1 MNQWVSRVAAA
12 LLVAGCAHGAAFA
25 AAQPVPAGTADSV
38 KELSG
43 LLASAGPAG
52 APRFIAA
59 EIPGDADRFVAAMLL
74 PDLQLLLV
82 SADYT
87 APVLLRERVLTRK
100 YREAYQDLQAA
111 SVPDGKVVIEDLL
124 ANGLAVKPAKNQA
137 PDAATIDGRTV
148 TFDGQWRKAKL
159 KEAEYSAVFSKAEQE
174 YDKLLDLLIAQAK
187 VK

>member
-1 MNQWVSRVAAA
+1 MKQWVSRVVAA
-12 LLVAGCAHGAAFA
+12 LLAAGVAQGTASAGAQSA
-25 AAQPVPAGTADSV
+25 PTGTADSV

-43 LLASAGPAG
+43 LLASAAPAG

-59 EIPGDADRFVAAMLL
+59 EIPGDTDRFVAAMLL

-82 SADYT
+82 SADYR

-111 SVPDGKVVIEDLL
+111 SVPEGKIVIEDLL
-124 ANGLAVKPAKNQA
+124 ADGLAVKPAKNQA
-137 PDAATIDGRTV
+137 PDAATLDGRTV

-159 KEAEYSAVFSKAEQE
+159 KEDEYAAAFTKAAQE

>member
-1 MNQWVSRVAAA
+1 MNQWASRVAAA
-12 LLVAGCAHGAAFA
+12 LLVAGCAQGAVVA
-25 AAQPVPAGTADSV
+25 AAQPAQRGTADSV

-43 LLASAGPAG
+43 LLASAAPAG

-137 PDAATIDGRTV
+137 PDAATIEGRTV

-159 KEAEYSAVFSKAEQE
+159 KEEEYMAVFSKAEQE

-187 VK
+187 VQ